1 MCTAARSG
9 FGTSS
14 VRRRAFCGLPHGAR
28 KKRDGCQWIKSGER
42 ILGASIFSR
51 ACGWAEGIQV
61 QISSTQRCGRRRRG
75 KRTLDV
81 HDNEHS
87 GQFLLFSSRVL
98 GCRLLRHPAPVRGA
112 AVSTTTRSPIG
123 AKTAII
129 TGRGIDIGL
138 SSASAFAFAEAGYH
152 DRYGCPAG
160 EQRQD
165 PKSRRGSPARSATVT
180 AESLPA
186 SPARRAEYSEKG
198 VDRNMGYGMDRKRRL
213 RPGPLELTRGF
224 EAPSVRRRVD
234 RGRWL
239 WSMPTA

>member
-9 FGTSS
+9 SGTSS

-42 ILGASIFSR
+42 VLGASIFSR

-61 QISSTQRCGRRRRG
+61 QISSTQRCGRRRRR

-129 TGRGIDIGL
+129 TGGGIDIGL
-138 SSASAFAFAEAGYH
+138 SSAFAFAEAGYH

-165 PKSRRGSPARSATVT
+165 PKSRRGSPAGACKVVGACKFLNAKLRAFGKET
-180 AESLPA
+180 A
-186 SPARRAEYSEKG
+186 
-198 VDRNMGYGMDRKRRL
+198 
-213 RPGPLELTRGF
+213 
-224 EAPSVRRRVD
+224 
-234 RGRWL
+234 L
-239 WSMPTA
+239 WGSWFGG